1 MNLTTKRPVFPLN
14 DAHGEEYL
22 TDEIVTEPHYPI
34 DAEGKSQY
42 ARLRNGDE
50 KALTNSKGIFYY
62 AENRDGKQVYPK
74 KNNGDEYYIAKGKFD
89 QFAALDVNTAPSY
102 ATLENGDEFYPKKQ
116 IE

>member
-1 MNLTTKRPVFPLN
+1 MNLTTKRPVFLLN

-34 DAEGKSQY
+34 DGEGKSQY

-62 AENRDGKQVYPK
+62 AENRDEKEIYADINNEPVIIRNKRGAPVY
-74 KNNGDEYYIAKGKFD
+74 AKG
-89 QFAALDVNTAPSY
+89 
-102 ATLENGDEFYPKKQ
+102 
-116 IE
+116 